1 MRVDL
6 RMARLGL
13 RMACRAAAMT
23 MVFGLGMA
31 VSAPAWIRPAVAQKL
46 SIGVAA
52 PVTSIDPHYHT
63 LSPNQSM
70 ASHIFN
76 RLVDMDPTAHP
87 VPSLA
92 LSWKLVDDH
101 TWEFKLRNAKFHDG
115 SDFTAEDVA
124 FTLARVPRV
133 LNSPGSYSIYTKAVT
148 GVEIVDPHTIRLRTA
163 GVYPLLPIDLT
174 QVAIIS
180 HGIGPDPKTE
190 DFNSGKDA
198 IGTGPYKFVSYKPGD
213 RIVLK
218 RNDDYWGPKPDW
230 SDVDYRIISNDAART
245 AALLS
250 GDVDF
255 IDAVPTSDVARLR
268 SDPKVNVADIVSLRL
283 IFLWLDHQHA
293 DGMVSITGP
302 NGEKLD
308 RNPLRD
314 LRVRRALSL
323 AINRQAITQRVMED
337 TAIPSGQFLP
347 SGSYSYVPD
356 LLPPPY
362 EPETAKKLLA
372 DAGYP
377 NGFRI
382 TLHGPNDRY
391 VNDAKIIQAV
401 GQMWTRIGVQ
411 TKVEAEPWTSYIG
424 RAGKQEF
431 PAFLLGWG
439 TSTGE
444 ASNPLRALIATYDPK
459 KGLGTVNRGRYSN
472 PAVDAVI
479 EQAVV
484 TADDHER
491 EQLLRQATRMAME
504 DVALIP
510 LHQQKNIWAM
520 RKGLTYTARADEE
533 NRVFD
538 IHPEK

>member
-6 RMARLGL
+6 AG
-13 RMACRAAAMT
+13 CRAATLA
-23 MVFGLGMA
+23 VIVGLGLTA
-31 VSAPAWIRPAVAQKL
+31 AGALAGRPALAQKL
-46 SIGVAA
+46 AIGVAA

-92 LSWKLVDDH
+92 VSWKLVDDH
-101 TWEFKLRNAKFHDG
+101 TWEFKLRDAKFHDG

-148 GVEIVDPHTIRLRTA
+148 GVEIIDPHTIRLSTA

-190 DFNSGKDA
+190 DFNSGKNA
-198 IGTGPYKFVSYKPGD
+198 IGTGPFKLVAFKPGD
-213 RIVLK
+213 RTELK
-218 RNDDYWGPKPDW
+218 RNDGYWGPKPAW
-230 SDVDYRIISNDAART
+230 SDVDYRVISNDAART

-255 IDAVPTSDVARLR
+255 IDAVPTSDLAKLR
-268 SDPKVNVADIVSLRL
+268 TNPKVTIADIVSLRL
-283 IFLWLDHQHA
+283 IFLWLDHQHP
-293 DGMVSITGP
+293 DGLPEVTGP

-323 AINRQAITQRVMED
+323 AINRPAITERVMED

-347 SGSYSYVPD
+347 YGSYSYVPD
-356 LLPPPY
+356 LAAPRFDP
-362 EPETAKKLLA
+362 AKAKELLA
-372 DAGYP
+372 AAGYP

-382 TLHGPNDRY
+382 ILHGPNDRY

-411 TKVEAEPWTSYIG
+411 TTVEAQPWTSYIG

-431 PAFLLGWG
+431 GAFLLGWG

-444 ASNPLRALIATYDPK
+444 ASNPLRALISTYNAQ

-472 PAVDAVI
+472 PAVDSVI

-484 TADDHER
+484 TADDSAR
-491 EQLLRQATRMAME
+491 EKLLQQATRMAME
-504 DVALIP
+504 DVAIVP

-520 RKGLTYTARADEE
+520 RKGLTYAARADEE

-538 IHPEK
+538 IKPVK

>member
-1 MRVDL
+1 
-6 RMARLGL
+6 MA
-13 RMACRAAAMT
+13 
-23 MVFGLGMA
+23 VIFGLGA
-31 VSAPAWIRPAVAQKL
+31 AGTGAAWIQPASAQKL

-70 ASHIFN
+70 ASNLFN
-76 RLVDMDPTAHP
+76 RLVDMDATAHP
-87 VPSLA
+87 RPSLA
-92 LSWKLVDDH
+92 ESWKLVDDH
-101 TWEFKLRNAKFHDG
+101 TWEFKLRTAKFHDG
-115 SDFTAEDVA
+115 SDLTAEDVA
-124 FTLARVPRV
+124 YTLNRVPRV

-174 QVAIIS
+174 QVAILS

-190 DFNSGKDA
+190 DFNSGRNA
-198 IGTGPYKFVSYKPGD
+198 IGTGPFKLVGFKPGD
-213 RIVLK
+213 RVELK
-218 RNDDYWGPKPDW
+218 RNEDFWGEKPAW
-230 SDVDYRIISNDAART
+230 SEVDYRIIGNDAART

-255 IDAVPTSDVARLR
+255 IDAVPSSDLAKLR
-268 SDPKVNVADIVSLRL
+268 ADPKLTVADIVGLRL
-283 IFLWLDHQHA
+283 IFLWLDHQHS
-293 DGMVSITGP
+293 DGSVYITGP

-308 RNPLRD
+308 RNPLQD
-314 LRVRRALSL
+314 LRVRQALSM
-323 AINRQAITQRVMED
+323 AVNRPAITERVMEN
-337 TAIPSGQFLP
+337 TALPTSQFLP
-347 SGSYSYVPD
+347 NGSYSYVPD
-356 LLPPPY
+356 LMAPAFDA
-362 EPETAKKLLA
+362 AKAKQLLA
-372 DAGYP
+372 EAGYP

-391 VNDAKIIQAV
+391 ANDARIIQAV

-411 TKVEAEPWTSYIG
+411 TTVEAQPWTSYVA

-431 PAFLLGWG
+431 AAFLLGWG
-439 TSTGE
+439 TGTGE
-444 ASNPLRALIATYDPK
+444 ASNPLRALIATYNAQ

-484 TADDHER
+484 TANDDER
-491 EQLLRQATRMAME
+491 EKLLQQATRMAMQ
-504 DVALIP
+504 DVAIIP

-520 RKGLTYTARADEE
+520 RKGLTYVARADEE
-533 NRVFD
+533 NRAFD
-538 IHPEK
+538 IQKVK

>member
-1 MRVDL
+1 MSVDL
-6 RMARLGL
+6 RASCRVAALAVNVGLAMAAIGP
-13 RMACRAAAMT
+13 AM
-23 MVFGLGMA
+23 V
-31 VSAPAWIRPAVAQKL
+31 RPALAQKL
-46 SIGVAA
+46 SVGVAA

-76 RLVDMDPTAHP
+76 RLVDMDATAHP

-92 LSWKLVDDH
+92 ESWKLVDDH
-101 TWEFKLRNAKFHDG
+101 TWEFRLRTTKFHDG

-124 FTLARVPRV
+124 FTLNRVPHV

-198 IGTGPYKFVSYKPGD
+198 IGTGPYKFVAFKPGD
-213 RIVLK
+213 RIELK
-218 RNDDYWGPKPDW
+218 RNDDYWGPKPAW
-230 SDVDYRIISNDAART
+230 SDVEYRIISNDAART

-250 GDVDF
+250 GDVAF
-255 IDAVPTSDVARLR
+255 IDAVPTSDLAKLR
-268 SDPKVNVADIVSLRL
+268 ADPKLTIADIVSLRL
-283 IFLWLDHQHA
+283 IFLWFDHQHP
-293 DGMVSITGP
+293 DGLVEITGP
-302 NGEKLD
+302 NGEKLA
-308 RNPLRD
+308 RNPLQD

-323 AINRQAITQRVMED
+323 AINRPAITGRVMED

-347 SGSYSYVPD
+347 QGSYSYVPD
-356 LLPPPY
+356 LQAPSFDA
-362 EPETAKKLLA
+362 AKAKQLLA

-411 TKVEAEPWTSYIG
+411 TSVEALPWTSYIG

-431 PAFLLGWG
+431 AAFLLGWG

-444 ASNPLRALIATYDPK
+444 ASNPLRALIATYNAQ

-484 TADDHER
+484 TADDGAR
-491 EQLLRQATRMAME
+491 EKLLQQATRMAME

-538 IHPEK
+538 IHPVK